1 MIDPVSHGPGAAFL
15 LTQLGTFAA
24 GRYAESVAEL
34 DLTAPL
40 TGVLRLIAVQPGLS
54 QQALAGVLG
63 AAPSRVVAWVDD
75 LEGRGWV
82 ERVRDPQ
89 DRRVN
94 VLQLTAGGRAA
105 LAKVG
110 TVARAH
116 EKRMTAPLDA
126 AERAQLTALLER
138 LAEHHGLTQ
147 GVHPGYRST

>member
-1 MIDPVSHGPGAAFL
+1 MTTPPAGAAFL

-34 DLTAPL
+34 DLTPPL
-40 TGVLRLIAVQPGLS
+40 TGILRLLAVRPGLS

-75 LEGRGWV
+75 LEQRGWIT
-82 ERVRDPQ
+82 RVRDRA

-94 VLQLTAGGRAA
+94 VLELTEAGRVA
-105 LAKVG
+105 LGEVA

-116 EKRMTAPLDA
+116 ERRITAPLDA
-126 AERAQLTALLER
+126 AERATLVELLER
-138 LAEHHGLTQ
+138 LATHHGLAE
-147 GVHPGYRST
+147 GVHPGYRTARP